1 MRHLLGLAGYAYD
14 EVEAAL
20 AAGGSNLPDLRAR
33 VESLH
38 RVRDEPGFLEA
49 VLAAKRISKI
59 VKDSPEYRMDGA
71 LLREEAE
78 KQLAAAADRLRDET
92 EKATEESD
100 YDRCLWAIAAF
111 AAPLERF
118 FNEVLVMDEDDAL
131 RQNRIA
137 LLQRIQRTLSR
148 TAVLTELV
156 VDRAEHR
163 RQQEESVQ
171 A

>member
-1 MRHLLGLAGYAYD
+1 M
-14 EVEAAL
+14 
-20 AAGGSNLPDLRAR
+20 
-33 VESLH
+33 
-38 RVRDEPGFLEA
+38 
-49 VLAAKRISKI
+49 
-59 VKDSPEYRMDGA
+59 
-71 LLREEAE
+71 
-78 KQLAAAADRLRDET
+78 KQPRS
-92 EKATEESD
+92 SD

-111 AAPLERF
+111 ADPLERF
-118 FNEVLVMDEDDAL
+118 FNEVLVMDEDNDL

-163 RQQEESVQ
+163 RQQEEDGK